1 MSRHVTIHQF
11 SAGQSRF
18 HHVTWTVE
26 NQTCLPSVSN
36 QIVSG
41 VSCLFV
47 DSLRSASK
55 LDGEMFQRQ
64 KNWISDVL
72 WKPKKAHS
80 LEQLRYL
87 HYVLTKNSTVNET
100 NRGLLVETLRS
111 IAEILIWGDQNDSRV
126 FDFFLEKSML
136 MYFLKMMSQK
146 SNQICVQLLQTL
158 SILFENIRN
167 ETSLYYLLSN
177 NSVNSIIIHKFDFSD
192 EEVLAY
198 YISFLKTLSLKLN
211 KHTVHFF
218 FNEHK
223 NDFPLYT
230 EAIKFFNHSESMV
243 RIAVRT
249 LTLNVYRVGDKNML
263 NFIRDKTADP
273 YFWNLVWFIGN
284 HAIELDN
291 CVLKESHHLKCDRL
305 KDLVA
310 EHLDHLHY
318 LHDILSLN
326 IKDVNVVLTG
336 HFINRLLIP
345 LYIYS
350 LVHKRPDMEQET
362 PRLGVM
368 VALFL
373 LSQILLIMSHPP
385 LVSSLVDVLVNGDEV
400 ASGGTPE
407 DSPLP
412 LRKACSLSGS
422 AASVR
427 TFQRPEETLEESL
440 VARGVNTEGYSF
452 LGRTSSLGPL
462 SRGRSLHVA
471 NSKFYV
477 KADLSPVQVPL
488 IQTPLGQN
496 DSESDT
502 DSSSGF
508 STPVATSGESTKEE
522 TTTEKRP
529 TNIQTT
535 VPVEKDLTEEIKS
548 VIQRPKEFHRDS
560 MFLEAIHESLDCSN
574 NDEEALFAICLL
586 CAAIRNNGVDKNLLE
601 SIGLSSAKRKVP
613 YNEKLVEN
621 LIRVLELG
629 YRNGSQV
636 RVVTLEMLIL
646 LLKELIVYTE
656 DNTRCSY
663 LDDRHL
669 ALIENVREASTL
681 QLRHYYKEDE
691 IFLDMFEDEYRQ
703 TKVKPPNLQHLM
715 MDATLLLPL
724 TGTPLTGI
732 EFYKRLPCGE
742 VEHTRRAIRVFL
754 LMRDLC
760 LALLGQTEQQ
770 LPLSKVENSVHLEDV
785 LDLNNSDLIA
795 CTVKTEDKQQRRF
808 LVIDEA
814 QFILVEPDTTK
825 LGWGVVKFVARLQD
839 VETAPDK
846 EDSRSLFITIHQPSS
861 VRSLTKVRYRPILSA
876 KFIFDD
882 YIRCMSAKQ
891 RLQRRRTM
899 LRQHKLHCIAQ
910 LLELPAMA
918 SPPSH
923 YYSITPPAYVNLGPG
938 QLESPTDSQTTE
950 PADEGFDRH
959 AQHQAH
965 AQSSSDTSQDSVQ
978 ASLATAMATPEQCL
992 SPIHAQGRRTTS
1004 QAEALASVLEQSPP
1018 ANSTTKQRTTSIEE
1032 ATEAI
1037 EMELTNS
1044 VVQSAKGNDST
1055 GESTP
1060 VERRSRSHSMENL
1073 PHSTARRNPVSL
1085 SAPATPRGDRRSCPA
1100 IKLDDVD
1107 SLVKSNTQNSMSE
1120 PAIFFSG
1127 QWDSPPAPANKPVER
1142 KPKKTGNKK
1151 GAQRG
1156 KGRQRKR

>member
-1 MSRHVTIHQF
+1 
-11 SAGQSRF
+11 
-18 HHVTWTVE
+18 
-26 NQTCLPSVSN
+26 
-36 QIVSG
+36 
-41 VSCLFV
+41 
-47 DSLRSASK
+47 
-55 LDGEMFQRQ
+55 MFQRQ

-87 HYVLTKNSTVNET
+87 HYVLIKNSTVNET

-136 MYFLKMMSQK
+136 LYFLKMMSQK

-177 NSVNSIIIHKFDFSD
+177 NNVNSIIIHKFDFSD

-211 KHTVHFF
+211 RHTVHFF

-291 CVLKESHHLKCDRL
+291 CVHKESHHLKCDRL

-318 LHDILSLN
+318 LHDILSLD
-326 IKDVNVVLTG
+326 IQDVNDVLTG
-336 HFINRLLIP
+336 HLINRLLIP

-350 LVHKRPDMEQET
+350 LVKDRPNMEQET
-362 PRLGVM
+362 PRLGAM
-368 VALFL
+368 VSLFL

-400 ASGGTPE
+400 GTPE

-412 LRKACSLSGS
+412 LRKACSVTNSM
-422 AASVR
+422 ASIR

-452 LGRTSSLGPL
+452 LGKSAALGTL
-462 SRGRSLHVA
+462 NRGRSLHVA

-477 KADLSPVQVPL
+477 KGKGATVPEKRQNTRMQASDLSPVQVPL
-488 IQTPLGQN
+488 MQTPLGQT

-502 DSSSGF
+502 DSSSSY
-508 STPVATSGESTKEE
+508 STPPATSGESTNEE
-522 TTTEKRP
+522 ATTETRTLHTQNCLAEDQNSETESIKSAIKRP
-529 TNIQTT
+529 
-535 VPVEKDLTEEIKS
+535 KDF
-548 VIQRPKEFHRDS
+548 QRDS
-560 MFLEAIHESLDCSN
+560 MFMEAIQDSLDCSIH
-574 NDEEALFAICLL
+574 DKEALFSICLL
-586 CAAIRNNGVDKNLLE
+586 YAALCNKGVDKSLLE
-601 SIGLSSAKRKVP
+601 SIGISSAQVKVP
-613 YNEKLVEN
+613 YNEKVVEN

-636 RVVTLEMLIL
+636 RVVTLEMLII
-646 LLKELIVYTE
+646 LLKEIVMHTVENKRY
-656 DNTRCSY
+656 SY
-663 LDDRHL
+663 LNDRHL
-669 ALIENVREASTL
+669 AMIENVREASTL

-703 TKVKPPNLQHLM
+703 SKVKPLNLQHFM
-715 MDATLLLPL
+715 MDAALLLPP

-760 LALLGQTEQQ
+760 LALLGQSEKS
-770 LPLSKVENSVHLEDV
+770 LPLSKIENSVNLEDV

-795 CTVKTEDKQQRRF
+795 CTVRLEEKQQRRF

-861 VRSLTKVRYRPILSA
+861 VRSLTKVRSRPILSA

-891 RLQRRRTM
+891 RLQRRRGM

-938 QLESPTDSQTTE
+938 QLDSPTDSQTSE
-950 PADEGFDRH
+950 SVEQRSGQQR
-959 AQHQAH
+959 
-965 AQSSSDTSQDSVQ
+965 QSFEHPQLPSDAPKESLSSVQ
-978 ASLATAMATPEQCL
+978 TPLASAMATPEQCL
-992 SPIHAQGRRTTS
+992 SPVHCQGRRTTS
-1004 QAEALASVLEQSPP
+1004 QAEALANVLEQSPP
-1018 ANSTTKQRTTSIEE
+1018 DNKIPTAPKPPACSLED
-1032 ATEAI
+1032 ATEAV
-1037 EMELTNS
+1037 ELEYTNEDS
-1044 VVQSAKGNDST
+1044 DTVVRT
-1055 GESTP
+1055 TP
-1060 VERRSRSHSMENL
+1060 FDINSRSRSHSMENI
-1073 PHSTARRNPVSL
+1073 PRPGFRNKPVSQ
-1085 SAPATPRGDRRSCPA
+1085 SAPATPRGDRRALS
-1100 IKLDDVD
+1100 ISFEDEETTVR
-1107 SLVKSNTQNSMSE
+1107 VNSMSE
-1120 PAIFFSG
+1120 PAIFLSS
-1127 QWDSPPAPANKPVER
+1127 QWDSPSAHAQHPE
-1142 KPKKTGNKK
+1142 KKTKK
-1151 GAQRG
+1151 TRG
-1156 KGRQRKR
+1156 KKAKGKTRQRKK

>member
-1 MSRHVTIHQF
+1 
-11 SAGQSRF
+11 
-18 HHVTWTVE
+18 
-26 NQTCLPSVSN
+26 
-36 QIVSG
+36 
-41 VSCLFV
+41 
-47 DSLRSASK
+47 
-55 LDGEMFQRQ
+55 MFQRQ

-87 HYVLTKNSTVNET
+87 HYVLIKNSTVNET

-136 MYFLKMMSQK
+136 LYFLKMMSQK

-177 NSVNSIIIHKFDFSD
+177 NNVNSIIIHKFDFSD

-211 KHTVHFF
+211 RHTVHFF

-291 CVLKESHHLKCDRL
+291 CVHKESHHLKCDRL

-318 LHDILSLN
+318 LHDILSLD
-326 IKDVNVVLTG
+326 IQDVNDVLTG
-336 HFINRLLIP
+336 HLINRLLIP

-350 LVHKRPDMEQET
+350 LVKDRPNMEQET
-362 PRLGVM
+362 PRLGAM
-368 VALFL
+368 VSLFL

-400 ASGGTPE
+400 GTPE

-412 LRKACSLSGS
+412 LRKACSVTNSM
-422 AASVR
+422 ASIR

-452 LGRTSSLGPL
+452 LGKSAALGTL
-462 SRGRSLHVA
+462 NRGRSLHVA

-477 KADLSPVQVPL
+477 KGKGATIPEKRQNTRMQASDLSPVQVPL
-488 IQTPLGQN
+488 MQTPLGQT

-502 DSSSGF
+502 DSSSSY
-508 STPVATSGESTKEE
+508 STPPATSGESTNEE
-522 TTTEKRP
+522 ATTETRILHTQNCLAEDENSETESIKSAIKRP
-529 TNIQTT
+529 
-535 VPVEKDLTEEIKS
+535 KDF
-548 VIQRPKEFHRDS
+548 QRDS
-560 MFLEAIHESLDCSN
+560 MFMEAIQDSLDCSIH
-574 NDEEALFAICLL
+574 DKEALFSICLL
-586 CAAIRNNGVDKNLLE
+586 YAALCNKGVDKSLLE
-601 SIGLSSAKRKVP
+601 SIGISSAQVKVP
-613 YNEKLVEN
+613 YNEKVVEN

-636 RVVTLEMLIL
+636 RVVTLEMLII
-646 LLKELIVYTE
+646 LLKEIVMHTVENKRY
-656 DNTRCSY
+656 SY
-663 LDDRHL
+663 LNDRHL
-669 ALIENVREASTL
+669 AMIENVREASTL

-703 TKVKPPNLQHLM
+703 SKVKPLNLQHFM
-715 MDATLLLPL
+715 MDAALLLPP

-760 LALLGQTEQQ
+760 LALLGQSEKS
-770 LPLSKVENSVHLEDV
+770 LPLSKIENSVNLEDV

-795 CTVKTEDKQQRRF
+795 CTVRLEEKQQRRF

-861 VRSLTKVRYRPILSA
+861 VRSLTKVRSRPILSA

-891 RLQRRRTM
+891 RLQRRRGM

-938 QLESPTDSQTTE
+938 QLDSPTDSQTSE
-950 PADEGFDRH
+950 SVEERSG
-959 AQHQAH
+959 QQG
-965 AQSSSDTSQDSVQ
+965 QSFEHPQLPSDAPKESLSSVQ
-978 ASLATAMATPEQCL
+978 TPLASAMATPEQCL
-992 SPIHAQGRRTTS
+992 SPVHCQGRRTTS
-1004 QAEALASVLEQSPP
+1004 QAEALANVLEQSPP
-1018 ANSTTKQRTTSIEE
+1018 DNKIPTAPKPPACSLEDVTEAVELEYTNEDSDTVVRTTPFDI
-1032 ATEAI
+1032 
-1037 EMELTNS
+1037 NS
-1044 VVQSAKGNDST
+1044 
-1055 GESTP
+1055 
-1060 VERRSRSHSMENL
+1060 RSRSHSMENI
-1073 PHSTARRNPVSL
+1073 PRPGFRNKPVSQ
-1085 SAPATPRGDRRSCPA
+1085 SAPATPRGDRRALS
-1100 IKLDDVD
+1100 ISFEDEETTVR
-1107 SLVKSNTQNSMSE
+1107 VNSMSE
-1120 PAIFFSG
+1120 PAIFLSS
-1127 QWDSPPAPANKPVER
+1127 QWDSPSAHAQHPE
-1142 KPKKTGNKK
+1142 KKTKK
-1151 GAQRG
+1151 TRG
-1156 KGRQRKR
+1156 KKAKGKTRQRKK

>member
-1 MSRHVTIHQF
+1 
-11 SAGQSRF
+11 
-18 HHVTWTVE
+18 
-26 NQTCLPSVSN
+26 
-36 QIVSG
+36 
-41 VSCLFV
+41 
-47 DSLRSASK
+47 
-55 LDGEMFQRQ
+55 MFQRQ

-136 MYFLKMMSQK
+136 LYFLKMMSQK

-177 NSVNSIIIHKFDFSD
+177 NHVNSIIIHKFDFSD

-211 KHTVHFF
+211 RHTVHFF

-263 NFIRDKTADP
+263 GFIRDKTADP

-291 CVLKESHHLKCDRL
+291 CVRKESHHLKCDRL

-326 IKDVNVVLTG
+326 IQDVNIVLTG

-350 LVHKRPDMEQET
+350 LVRKRPDLEQDT

-368 VALFL
+368 VAFFL

-400 ASGGTPE
+400 ASGCTPE

-412 LRKACSLSGS
+412 LKKACSLSNS

-440 VARGVNTEGYSF
+440 VALGVNTEGYSF
-452 LGRTSSLGPL
+452 LGKTSSLGPL
-462 SRGRSLHVA
+462 SRGKSLHVA

-477 KADLSPVQVPL
+477 KDNNRKQGDEIALISSRERINAEKINASRKDADLSPVQVPL
-488 IQTPLGQN
+488 LQTPLGQGT

-508 STPVATSGESTKEE
+508 STPLATSGESTKEE

-529 TNIQTT
+529 EHVLNT
-535 VPVEKDLTEEIKS
+535 VAATDHSHGVQS
-548 VIQRPKEFHRDS
+548 VIQRPKEFQPDR
-560 MFLEAIHESLDCSN
+560 MFLEAIEESLDCSD

-586 CAAIRNNGVDKNLLE
+586 YAAIGNKGVDNNLLE
-601 SIGLSSAKRKVP
+601 SAGLSTAESKVP
-613 YNEKLVEN
+613 YNEQLVES
-621 LIRVLELG
+621 LIRMLELG

-636 RVVTLEMLIL
+636 RVVTLEIAII
-646 LLKELIVYTE
+646 LLKELIMYTVDE
-656 DNTRCSY
+656 SKWSY
-663 LDDRHL
+663 LSDRHL

-703 TKVKPPNLQHLM
+703 TKVKPPNVQHLM
-715 MDATLLLPL
+715 MDATLLLPI

-760 LALLGQTEQQ
+760 LALLGKKEEQ

-795 CTVKTEDKQQRRF
+795 CTVKTEDKQQQRRF

-861 VRSLTKVRYRPILSA
+861 ARSLTKVRSRPILSA

-938 QLESPTDSQTTE
+938 QLESPTDSQTNE
-950 PADEGFDRH
+950 SANEGVDGPE
-959 AQHQAH
+959 QPQTH
-965 AQSSSDTSQDSVQ
+965 AQSIGDMSQDGAH
-978 ASLATAMATPEQCL
+978 ASFPAAMPTPEQCL
-992 SPIHAQGRRTTS
+992 SPVHGTGRRTTS

-1018 ANSTTKQRTTSIEE
+1018 PNKTTVARTISVEE
-1032 ATEAI
+1032 AAEAI

-1044 VVQSAKGNDST
+1044 VLQSVQENCSTGNSSPVGNLSRSQSA
-1055 GESTP
+1055 
-1060 VERRSRSHSMENL
+1060 ENL
-1073 PHSTARRNPVSL
+1073 RLLTAWRNPVSL
-1085 SAPATPRGDRRSCPA
+1085 SAPATPRGDRRSQPITLEEEDTLA
-1100 IKLDDVD
+1100 KV
-1107 SLVKSNTQNSMSE
+1107 NTQNSMSE
-1120 PAIFFSG
+1120 PAIFLSG
-1127 QWDSPPAPANKPVER
+1127 QYDSPAATVHKPVER
-1142 KPKKTGNKK
+1142 KLKRTGNRRS
-1151 GAQRG
+1151 AQKG

>member
-1 MSRHVTIHQF
+1 
-11 SAGQSRF
+11 
-18 HHVTWTVE
+18 
-26 NQTCLPSVSN
+26 
-36 QIVSG
+36 
-41 VSCLFV
+41 
-47 DSLRSASK
+47 
-55 LDGEMFQRQ
+55 MFQRQ

-87 HYVLTKNSTVNET
+87 HYVLIKNSTVNET

-136 MYFLKMMSQK
+136 LYFLKMMSQK

-177 NSVNSIIIHKFDFSD
+177 NNVNSIIIHKFDFSD

-211 KHTVHFF
+211 RHTVHFF

-291 CVLKESHHLKCDRL
+291 CVHKESHHLKCDRL

-318 LHDILSLN
+318 LHDILSLD
-326 IKDVNVVLTG
+326 IQDVNDVLTG
-336 HFINRLLIP
+336 HLINRLLIP

-350 LVHKRPDMEQET
+350 LVKDRPNMEQET
-362 PRLGVM
+362 PRLGAM
-368 VALFL
+368 VSLFL

-400 ASGGTPE
+400 GTPE

-412 LRKACSLSGS
+412 LRKACSVTNSM
-422 AASVR
+422 ASIR

-452 LGRTSSLGPL
+452 LGKSAALGTL
-462 SRGRSLHVA
+462 NRGRSLHVA

-477 KADLSPVQVPL
+477 KGKGATVPEKRQNTRMQASDLSPVQVPL
-488 IQTPLGQN
+488 MQTPLGQT

-502 DSSSGF
+502 DSSSSY
-508 STPVATSGESTKEE
+508 STPPATSGESTNEE
-522 TTTEKRP
+522 ATTETRTLHTQNCLAEDQNSETESIKSAIKRP
-529 TNIQTT
+529 
-535 VPVEKDLTEEIKS
+535 KDF
-548 VIQRPKEFHRDS
+548 QRDS
-560 MFLEAIHESLDCSN
+560 MFMEAIQDSLDCSTH
-574 NDEEALFAICLL
+574 DKEALFSICLL
-586 CAAIRNNGVDKNLLE
+586 YAALCNKGVDKSLLE
-601 SIGLSSAKRKVP
+601 SIGISSAQVKVP
-613 YNEKLVEN
+613 YNEKIVEN

-636 RVVTLEMLIL
+636 RVVTLEMLII
-646 LLKELIVYTE
+646 LLKEIVMHTVENKRY
-656 DNTRCSY
+656 SY
-663 LDDRHL
+663 LNDRHL
-669 ALIENVREASTL
+669 AMIENVREASTL

-703 TKVKPPNLQHLM
+703 SKVKPLNLQHFM
-715 MDATLLLPL
+715 MDAALLLPP

-760 LALLGQTEQQ
+760 LALLGQSEKS
-770 LPLSKVENSVHLEDV
+770 LPLSKIENSVNLEDV

-795 CTVKTEDKQQRRF
+795 CTVRLEEKQQRRF

-861 VRSLTKVRYRPILSA
+861 VRSLTKVRSRPILSA

-891 RLQRRRTM
+891 RLQRRRGM

-938 QLESPTDSQTTE
+938 QLDSPTDSQTSE
-950 PADEGFDRH
+950 SVEERSGQQR
-959 AQHQAH
+959 
-965 AQSSSDTSQDSVQ
+965 QSFEHPQLPSDAPKESLSSVQ
-978 ASLATAMATPEQCL
+978 TPLASAMATPEQCL
-992 SPIHAQGRRTTS
+992 SPVHCQGRRTTS
-1004 QAEALASVLEQSPP
+1004 QAEALANVLEQSPP
-1018 ANSTTKQRTTSIEE
+1018 DNKIPTAPKPPACSLED
-1032 ATEAI
+1032 ATEAV
-1037 EMELTNS
+1037 ELEYTNEDS
-1044 VVQSAKGNDST
+1044 DTVVRT
-1055 GESTP
+1055 TP
-1060 VERRSRSHSMENL
+1060 FDINSRSRSHSMENI
-1073 PHSTARRNPVSL
+1073 PRPGFRNKPVSQ
-1085 SAPATPRGDRRSCPA
+1085 SAPATPRGDRRALS
-1100 IKLDDVD
+1100 ISFEDEETTVR
-1107 SLVKSNTQNSMSE
+1107 VNSMSE
-1120 PAIFFSG
+1120 PAIFLSS
-1127 QWDSPPAPANKPVER
+1127 QWDSPSAHAQHPE
-1142 KPKKTGNKK
+1142 KKTKK
-1151 GAQRG
+1151 TRG
-1156 KGRQRKR
+1156 KKAKGKTRQRNK

>member
-1 MSRHVTIHQF
+1 M
-11 SAGQSRF
+11 
-18 HHVTWTVE
+18 
-26 NQTCLPSVSN
+26 
-36 QIVSG
+36 
-41 VSCLFV
+41 
-47 DSLRSASK
+47 
-55 LDGEMFQRQ
+55 
-64 KNWISDVL
+64 
-72 WKPKKAHS
+72 
-80 LEQLRYL
+80 
-87 HYVLTKNSTVNET
+87 
-100 NRGLLVETLRS
+100 LL
-111 IAEILIWGDQNDSRV
+111 
-126 FDFFLEKSML
+126 
-136 MYFLKMMSQK
+136 YFLKMMSQK

-177 NSVNSIIIHKFDFSD
+177 NNVNSIIIHKFDFSD

-211 KHTVHFF
+211 RHTVHFF

-263 NFIRDKTADP
+263 GFIRDKTADP

-326 IKDVNVVLTG
+326 IQDVNIVLTG

-350 LVHKRPDMEQET
+350 LVRKRPDLEQDT
-362 PRLGVM
+362 PRLGLM

-400 ASGGTPE
+400 ASGSTPE

-412 LRKACSLSGS
+412 LRKACSLSNS

-440 VARGVNTEGYSF
+440 VALGVNTEGYSF
-452 LGRTSSLGPL
+452 LGKTSSLGPL

-477 KADLSPVQVPL
+477 KDNDRKQGDEIAPISSRERLNSGKINASRKDADLNPVQVPL
-488 IQTPLGQN
+488 LQTPLGQGT

-522 TTTEKRP
+522 PTTEKRP
-529 TNIQTT
+529 EHVQQTVAPT
-535 VPVEKDLTEEIKS
+535 DHSYGVQS
-548 VIQRPKEFHRDS
+548 VIQRPKEFQPDR
-560 MFLEAIHESLDCSN
+560 MFLEAIQESLDCSD

-586 CAAIRNNGVDKNLLE
+586 YAAIGNKGVDTNLLE
-601 SIGLSSAKRKVP
+601 SAGLSTAENKVP
-613 YNEKLVEN
+613 YNEQLVES
-621 LIRVLELG
+621 LIRMLELG

-636 RVVTLEMLIL
+636 RVVTLEIAMI
-646 LLKELIVYTE
+646 LLKELIMYTVDE
-656 DNTRCSY
+656 SKYSY
-663 LDDRHL
+663 LNDRHL

-703 TKVKPPNLQHLM
+703 TKVKPLNVQHLM
-715 MDATLLLPL
+715 MDATLLLPV

-760 LALLGQTEQQ
+760 LALLGKKEQQ
-770 LPLSKVENSVHLEDV
+770 LPLSKVENSVRLEDV

-861 VRSLTKVRYRPILSA
+861 ARSLTKVRSRPILFA

-938 QLESPTDSQTTE
+938 QLESSTDSQTNASVNEDVDGPEQPQT
-950 PADEGFDRH
+950 
-959 AQHQAH
+959 H
-965 AQSSSDTSQDSVQ
+965 AQSTSDTLHDGAQ
-978 ASLATAMATPEQCL
+978 ASFPSAMLTPEQCL
-992 SPIHAQGRRTTS
+992 SPVHGDGRRTTS

-1018 ANSTTKQRTTSIEE
+1018 PNKTTVARTMSVEE
-1032 ATEAI
+1032 AAEAI
-1037 EMELTNS
+1037 EMEATNS
-1044 VVQSAKGNDST
+1044 VLQSVKENRSFGESSTEEHMSRSQSA
-1055 GESTP
+1055 
-1060 VERRSRSHSMENL
+1060 ENL
-1073 PHSTARRNPVSL
+1073 RLLTTRRNPVSL
-1085 SAPATPRGDRRSCPA
+1085 SAPATPRGDRRSQPITLEEEEA
-1100 IKLDDVD
+1100 LAKLY
-1107 SLVKSNTQNSMSE
+1107 TQNSMSE

-1127 QWDSPPAPANKPVER
+1127 QYDPPAAPVNKPVER
-1142 KPKKTGNKK
+1142 KPKRTGNRRSTQK
-1151 GAQRG
+1151 GR
-1156 KGRQRKR
+1156 GRQRKR

>member
-1 MSRHVTIHQF
+1 
-11 SAGQSRF
+11 
-18 HHVTWTVE
+18 
-26 NQTCLPSVSN
+26 
-36 QIVSG
+36 
-41 VSCLFV
+41 
-47 DSLRSASK
+47 
-55 LDGEMFQRQ
+55 MFQRQ

-87 HYVLTKNSTVNET
+87 HYVLIKNSTVNET

-136 MYFLKMMSQK
+136 LYFLKMMSQK

-177 NSVNSIIIHKFDFSD
+177 NNVNSIIIHKFDFSD

-211 KHTVHFF
+211 RHTVHFF

-291 CVLKESHHLKCDRL
+291 CVHKESHHLKCDRL

-318 LHDILSLN
+318 LHDILSLD
-326 IKDVNVVLTG
+326 IQDVNDVLTG
-336 HFINRLLIP
+336 HLINRLLIP

-350 LVHKRPDMEQET
+350 LVKDRPNMEQET
-362 PRLGVM
+362 PRLGAM
-368 VALFL
+368 VSLFL

-400 ASGGTPE
+400 GTPE

-412 LRKACSLSGS
+412 LRKACSATNSM
-422 AASVR
+422 ASIR

-452 LGRTSSLGPL
+452 LGKSAALGTL
-462 SRGRSLHVA
+462 NRGRSLHVA

-477 KADLSPVQVPL
+477 KGKGATIPEKRQNTRMQASDLSPVQVPL
-488 IQTPLGQN
+488 MQTPLGQT

-502 DSSSGF
+502 DSSSSY
-508 STPVATSGESTKEE
+508 STPPATSGESTNEE
-522 TTTEKRP
+522 ATTETRILHTQNCLAEDENSETESIKSAIKRP
-529 TNIQTT
+529 
-535 VPVEKDLTEEIKS
+535 KDF
-548 VIQRPKEFHRDS
+548 QRDS
-560 MFLEAIHESLDCSN
+560 MFMEAIQDSLDCSIH
-574 NDEEALFAICLL
+574 DKEALFSICLL
-586 CAAIRNNGVDKNLLE
+586 YAALCNKGVDKSLLE
-601 SIGLSSAKRKVP
+601 SIGISSAQVKVP
-613 YNEKLVEN
+613 YNEKIVEN

-636 RVVTLEMLIL
+636 RVVTLEMLII
-646 LLKELIVYTE
+646 LLKEIVMHTVENKRY
-656 DNTRCSY
+656 SY
-663 LDDRHL
+663 LNDRHL
-669 ALIENVREASTL
+669 AMIENVREASTL

-703 TKVKPPNLQHLM
+703 SKVKPLNLQHFM
-715 MDATLLLPL
+715 MDAALLLPP

-760 LALLGQTEQQ
+760 LALLGQSEKS
-770 LPLSKVENSVHLEDV
+770 LPLSKIENSVNLEDV

-795 CTVKTEDKQQRRF
+795 CTVRLEEKQQRRF

-861 VRSLTKVRYRPILSA
+861 VRSLTKVRSRPILSA

-891 RLQRRRTM
+891 RLQRRRGM

-938 QLESPTDSQTTE
+938 QLDSPTDSQTSE
-950 PADEGFDRH
+950 SVEERSG
-959 AQHQAH
+959 QQG
-965 AQSSSDTSQDSVQ
+965 QSFEHPQLPSDAPKESLSSVQ
-978 ASLATAMATPEQCL
+978 TPLASAMATPEQCL
-992 SPIHAQGRRTTS
+992 SPVHCQGRRTTS
-1004 QAEALASVLEQSPP
+1004 QAEALANVLEQSPP
-1018 ANSTTKQRTTSIEE
+1018 DNKIPTAPKPPACSLEDAIEAVELEYTNEDSDTVVRTTPFDI
-1032 ATEAI
+1032 
-1037 EMELTNS
+1037 NS
-1044 VVQSAKGNDST
+1044 
-1055 GESTP
+1055 
-1060 VERRSRSHSMENL
+1060 RSRSHSMENI
-1073 PHSTARRNPVSL
+1073 PRPGFRNKPVSQ
-1085 SAPATPRGDRRSCPA
+1085 SAPATPRGDRRALS
-1100 IKLDDVD
+1100 ISFEDEETTVR
-1107 SLVKSNTQNSMSE
+1107 VNSMSE
-1120 PAIFFSG
+1120 PAIFLSS
-1127 QWDSPPAPANKPVER
+1127 QWDSPSAHAQHPE
-1142 KPKKTGNKK
+1142 KKTKK
-1151 GAQRG
+1151 TRG
-1156 KGRQRKR
+1156 KKAKGKTRQRNK

>member
-1 MSRHVTIHQF
+1 
-11 SAGQSRF
+11 
-18 HHVTWTVE
+18 
-26 NQTCLPSVSN
+26 
-36 QIVSG
+36 
-41 VSCLFV
+41 
-47 DSLRSASK
+47 
-55 LDGEMFQRQ
+55 MFQRQ

-87 HYVLTKNSTVNET
+87 HYVLIKNSTVNET

-136 MYFLKMMSQK
+136 LYFLKMMSQK

-177 NSVNSIIIHKFDFSD
+177 NNVNSIIIHKFDFSD

-211 KHTVHFF
+211 RHTVHFF

-291 CVLKESHHLKCDRL
+291 CVHKESHHLKCDRL

-318 LHDILSLN
+318 LHDILSLD
-326 IKDVNVVLTG
+326 IQDVNDVLTG
-336 HFINRLLIP
+336 HLINRLLIP

-350 LVHKRPDMEQET
+350 LVKDRPNMEQET
-362 PRLGVM
+362 PRLGAM
-368 VALFL
+368 VSLFL

-400 ASGGTPE
+400 GTPE

-412 LRKACSLSGS
+412 LRKACSVTNSM
-422 AASVR
+422 ASIR

-452 LGRTSSLGPL
+452 LGKSAALGTL
-462 SRGRSLHVA
+462 NRGRSLHVA

-477 KADLSPVQVPL
+477 KGKGATIPEKRQNTRMQASDLSPVQVPL
-488 IQTPLGQN
+488 MQTPLGQT

-502 DSSSGF
+502 DSSSSY
-508 STPVATSGESTKEE
+508 STPPATSAQNCLAEDENSETESIKSAI
-522 TTTEKRP
+522 KRP
-529 TNIQTT
+529 
-535 VPVEKDLTEEIKS
+535 KDF
-548 VIQRPKEFHRDS
+548 QRDS
-560 MFLEAIHESLDCSN
+560 MFMEAIQDSLDCSTH
-574 NDEEALFAICLL
+574 DKEALFSICLL
-586 CAAIRNNGVDKNLLE
+586 YAALCNKGVDKSLLE
-601 SIGLSSAKRKVP
+601 SIGISSAQVKVP
-613 YNEKLVEN
+613 YNEKVVEN

-636 RVVTLEMLIL
+636 RVVTLEMLII
-646 LLKELIVYTE
+646 LLKEIVMHTVENKRY
-656 DNTRCSY
+656 SY
-663 LDDRHL
+663 LNDRHL
-669 ALIENVREASTL
+669 AMIENVREASTL

-703 TKVKPPNLQHLM
+703 SKVKPLNLQHFM
-715 MDATLLLPL
+715 MDAALLLPP

-760 LALLGQTEQQ
+760 LALLGQSEKS
-770 LPLSKVENSVHLEDV
+770 LPLSKIENSVNLEDV

-795 CTVKTEDKQQRRF
+795 CTVRLEEKQQRRF

-861 VRSLTKVRYRPILSA
+861 VRSLTKVRSRPILSA

-891 RLQRRRTM
+891 RLQRRRGM

-938 QLESPTDSQTTE
+938 QLDSPTDSQTSE
-950 PADEGFDRH
+950 SVEERSGQQR
-959 AQHQAH
+959 
-965 AQSSSDTSQDSVQ
+965 QSFEHPQLPSDAPKESLSSVQ
-978 ASLATAMATPEQCL
+978 TALASAMATPEQCL
-992 SPIHAQGRRTTS
+992 SPVHCQGRRTTS
-1004 QAEALASVLEQSPP
+1004 QAEALANVLEQSPP
-1018 ANSTTKQRTTSIEE
+1018 DNKVPTAPKPPACLLED

-1037 EMELTNS
+1037 ELEHTNE
-1044 VVQSAKGNDST
+1044 DSDT
-1055 GESTP
+1055 IVRTTP
-1060 VERRSRSHSMENL
+1060 FDINSRSRSHSMENI
-1073 PHSTARRNPVSL
+1073 PRPGFRNKPLSQ
-1085 SAPATPRGDRRSCPA
+1085 SAPATPRGDRRALS
-1100 IKLDDVD
+1100 ISFEDEETTVR
-1107 SLVKSNTQNSMSE
+1107 VNSMSE
-1120 PAIFFSG
+1120 PAIFLSS
-1127 QWDSPPAPANKPVER
+1127 QWDSPSAHAQHPE
-1142 KPKKTGNKK
+1142 KKTKK
-1151 GAQRG
+1151 TRG
-1156 KGRQRKR
+1156 KKAKGKTRQRKK

>member
-1 MSRHVTIHQF
+1 
-11 SAGQSRF
+11 
-18 HHVTWTVE
+18 
-26 NQTCLPSVSN
+26 
-36 QIVSG
+36 
-41 VSCLFV
+41 
-47 DSLRSASK
+47 
-55 LDGEMFQRQ
+55 MFQRQ

-87 HYVLTKNSTVNET
+87 HYVLIKNSTVNET

-136 MYFLKMMSQK
+136 LYFLKMMSQK

-177 NSVNSIIIHKFDFSD
+177 NNVNSIIIHKFDFSD

-211 KHTVHFF
+211 RHTVHFF

-291 CVLKESHHLKCDRL
+291 CVHKESHHLKCDRL

-318 LHDILSLN
+318 LHDILSLD
-326 IKDVNVVLTG
+326 IQDVNDVLTG
-336 HFINRLLIP
+336 HLINRLLIP

-350 LVHKRPDMEQET
+350 LVKDRPNMEQET
-362 PRLGVM
+362 PRLGAM
-368 VALFL
+368 VSLFL

-400 ASGGTPE
+400 GTPE

-412 LRKACSLSGS
+412 LRKACSVTNSM
-422 AASVR
+422 ASIR

-452 LGRTSSLGPL
+452 LGKSAALGTL
-462 SRGRSLHVA
+462 NRGRSLHVA

-477 KADLSPVQVPL
+477 KGKGATIPEKRQNTRMQASDLSPVQVPL
-488 IQTPLGQN
+488 MQTPLGQT

-502 DSSSGF
+502 DSSSSY
-508 STPVATSGESTKEE
+508 STPPATSGESTNEE
-522 TTTEKRP
+522 ATTETRTLHTQNCLAEDENSETESIKSAIKRP
-529 TNIQTT
+529 
-535 VPVEKDLTEEIKS
+535 KDF
-548 VIQRPKEFHRDS
+548 QRDS
-560 MFLEAIHESLDCSN
+560 MFMEAIQDSLDCSTH
-574 NDEEALFAICLL
+574 DKEALFSICLL
-586 CAAIRNNGVDKNLLE
+586 YAALCNKGVDKSLLE
-601 SIGLSSAKRKVP
+601 SIGISSAQVKVP
-613 YNEKLVEN
+613 YNEKIVEN

-636 RVVTLEMLIL
+636 RVVTLEMLII
-646 LLKELIVYTE
+646 LLKEIVMHTVENKRY
-656 DNTRCSY
+656 SY
-663 LDDRHL
+663 LNDRHL
-669 ALIENVREASTL
+669 AMIENVREASTL

-703 TKVKPPNLQHLM
+703 SKVKPLNLQHFM
-715 MDATLLLPL
+715 MDAALLLPP

-760 LALLGQTEQQ
+760 LALLGQSEKS
-770 LPLSKVENSVHLEDV
+770 LPLSKIENSVNLEDV

-795 CTVKTEDKQQRRF
+795 CTVRLEEKQQRRF

-861 VRSLTKVRYRPILSA
+861 VRSLTKVRSRPILSA

-891 RLQRRRTM
+891 RLQRRRGM

-938 QLESPTDSQTTE
+938 QLDSPTDSQTSE
-950 PADEGFDRH
+950 SVEERSGQQR
-959 AQHQAH
+959 
-965 AQSSSDTSQDSVQ
+965 QSFEHPQLPSDAPKESLSSVQ
-978 ASLATAMATPEQCL
+978 TPLASAMATPEQCL
-992 SPIHAQGRRTTS
+992 SPVHCQGRRTTS
-1004 QAEALASVLEQSPP
+1004 QAEALANVLEQSPP
-1018 ANSTTKQRTTSIEE
+1018 DNKIPTAPKPPACSLED
-1032 ATEAI
+1032 ATEAV
-1037 EMELTNS
+1037 ELEYTNEDS
-1044 VVQSAKGNDST
+1044 DTVVRT
-1055 GESTP
+1055 TP
-1060 VERRSRSHSMENL
+1060 FDINSRSRSHSMENI
-1073 PHSTARRNPVSL
+1073 PRPGFRNKPVSQ
-1085 SAPATPRGDRRSCPA
+1085 SAPATPRGDRRALS
-1100 IKLDDVD
+1100 ISFEDEETTVR
-1107 SLVKSNTQNSMSE
+1107 VNSMSE
-1120 PAIFFSG
+1120 PAIFLSS
-1127 QWDSPPAPANKPVER
+1127 QWDSPSAHAQHPE
-1142 KPKKTGNKK
+1142 KKTKK
-1151 GAQRG
+1151 TRG
-1156 KGRQRKR
+1156 KKAKGKTRQRNK

>member
-1 MSRHVTIHQF
+1 
-11 SAGQSRF
+11 
-18 HHVTWTVE
+18 
-26 NQTCLPSVSN
+26 
-36 QIVSG
+36 
-41 VSCLFV
+41 
-47 DSLRSASK
+47 
-55 LDGEMFQRQ
+55 MFQRQ

-87 HYVLTKNSTVNET
+87 HYVLIKNSTVNET

-136 MYFLKMMSQK
+136 LYFLKMMSQK

-177 NSVNSIIIHKFDFSD
+177 NNVNSIIIHKFDFSD

-211 KHTVHFF
+211 RHTVHFF

-291 CVLKESHHLKCDRL
+291 CVHKESHHLKCDRL

-318 LHDILSLN
+318 LHDILSLD
-326 IKDVNVVLTG
+326 IQDVNDVLTG
-336 HFINRLLIP
+336 HLINRLLIP

-350 LVHKRPDMEQET
+350 LVKDRPNMEQET
-362 PRLGVM
+362 PRLGAM
-368 VALFL
+368 VSLFL

-400 ASGGTPE
+400 GTPE

-412 LRKACSLSGS
+412 LRKACSVTNSM
-422 AASVR
+422 ASIR

-452 LGRTSSLGPL
+452 LGKSAALGTL
-462 SRGRSLHVA
+462 NRGRSLHVA

-477 KADLSPVQVPL
+477 KGKGATVPEKRQNTRMQASDLSPVQVPL
-488 IQTPLGQN
+488 MQTPLGQT

-502 DSSSGF
+502 DSSSSY
-508 STPVATSGESTKEE
+508 STPPATSGESTNEE
-522 TTTEKRP
+522 ATTETRTLHTQNCLAEDENSETESIKSAIKRP
-529 TNIQTT
+529 
-535 VPVEKDLTEEIKS
+535 KDF
-548 VIQRPKEFHRDS
+548 QRDS
-560 MFLEAIHESLDCSN
+560 MFMEAIQDSLDCSTH
-574 NDEEALFAICLL
+574 DKEALFSICLL
-586 CAAIRNNGVDKNLLE
+586 YAALCNKGVDKSLLE
-601 SIGLSSAKRKVP
+601 SIGISSAQVKVP
-613 YNEKLVEN
+613 YNEKIVEN

-636 RVVTLEMLIL
+636 RVVTLEMLII
-646 LLKELIVYTE
+646 LLKEIVMHTVENKRY
-656 DNTRCSY
+656 SY
-663 LDDRHL
+663 LNDRHL
-669 ALIENVREASTL
+669 AMIENVREASTL

-703 TKVKPPNLQHLM
+703 SKVKPLNLQHFM
-715 MDATLLLPL
+715 MDAALLLPP

-760 LALLGQTEQQ
+760 LALLGQSEKS
-770 LPLSKVENSVHLEDV
+770 LPLSKIENSVNLEDV

-795 CTVKTEDKQQRRF
+795 CTVRLEEKQQRRF

-861 VRSLTKVRYRPILSA
+861 VRSLTKVRSRPILSA

-891 RLQRRRTM
+891 RLQRRRGM

-938 QLESPTDSQTTE
+938 QLDSPTDSQTSE
-950 PADEGFDRH
+950 SVEERSGQQR
-959 AQHQAH
+959 
-965 AQSSSDTSQDSVQ
+965 QSFEHPQLPSDAPKESLSSVQ
-978 ASLATAMATPEQCL
+978 TPLASVMATPEQCL
-992 SPIHAQGRRTTS
+992 SPVHCQGRRTTS
-1004 QAEALASVLEQSPP
+1004 QAEALANVLEQSPP
-1018 ANSTTKQRTTSIEE
+1018 DNKIPTAPKPPACSLED
-1032 ATEAI
+1032 ATEAV
-1037 EMELTNS
+1037 ELEYTNEDS
-1044 VVQSAKGNDST
+1044 DTVVRT
-1055 GESTP
+1055 TP
-1060 VERRSRSHSMENL
+1060 FDINSRSRSHSMENI
-1073 PHSTARRNPVSL
+1073 PRPGFRNKPVSQ
-1085 SAPATPRGDRRSCPA
+1085 SAPATPRGDRRALS
-1100 IKLDDVD
+1100 ISFEDEETTVR
-1107 SLVKSNTQNSMSE
+1107 VNSMSE
-1120 PAIFFSG
+1120 PAIFLSS
-1127 QWDSPPAPANKPVER
+1127 QWDSPSAHAQHPE
-1142 KPKKTGNKK
+1142 KKTKK
-1151 GAQRG
+1151 TRG
-1156 KGRQRKR
+1156 KKAKGKTRQRKK

>member
-1 MSRHVTIHQF
+1 
-11 SAGQSRF
+11 
-18 HHVTWTVE
+18 
-26 NQTCLPSVSN
+26 
-36 QIVSG
+36 
-41 VSCLFV
+41 
-47 DSLRSASK
+47 
-55 LDGEMFQRQ
+55 MFQRQ

-211 KHTVHFF
+211 RHTVHFF

-263 NFIRDKTADP
+263 SFIRDKTADP

-326 IKDVNVVLTG
+326 IQDVNDVLTG

-350 LVHKRPDMEQET
+350 LVRKRPDMEQET

-400 ASGGTPE
+400 ASEGTPE

-412 LRKACSLSGS
+412 LRKACSVSSS

-477 KADLSPVQVPL
+477 KGM
-488 IQTPLGQN
+488 I
-496 DSESDT
+496 
-502 DSSSGF
+502 SSSNHTAIIQLAQVVQFRGWIYV
-508 STPVATSGESTKEE
+508 SMSSGESTVCFVS
-522 TTTEKRP
+522 TY
-529 TNIQTT
+529 
-535 VPVEKDLTEEIKS
+535 S
-548 VIQRPKEFHRDS
+548 MDS
-560 MFLEAIHESLDCSN
+560 
-574 NDEEALFAICLL
+574 
-586 CAAIRNNGVDKNLLE
+586 VDKNLLE
-601 SIGLSSAKRKVP
+601 SIGISSAKTKVP
-613 YNEKLVEN
+613 YNENLVEN

-636 RVVTLEMLIL
+636 RVVTLEMLII
-646 LLKELIVYTE
+646 LLKELIMYTE
-656 DNTRCSY
+656 DNTRHSY
-663 LDDRHL
+663 LNDRHL

-715 MDATLLLPL
+715 MDAALLLPL

-861 VRSLTKVRYRPILSA
+861 ARSLTKVRSRPILSA

-938 QLESPTDSQTTE
+938 QLESPTDSLTE
-950 PADEGFDRH
+950 PTDEEFDRH
-959 AQHQAH
+959 ASLQAH
-965 AQSSSDTSQDSVQ
+965 AQSSHDTSQDSVQ
-978 ASLATAMATPEQCL
+978 ASLAGAMATPEQCL
-992 SPIHAQGRRTTS
+992 SPMHGQGRRTTS

-1018 ANSTTKQRTTSIEE
+1018 AVKTTNRSTSVEE

-1037 EMELTNS
+1037 EMELTNA
-1044 VVQSAKGNDST
+1044 VAQAVQENDST
-1055 GESTP
+1055 GDSTP
-1060 VERRSRSHSMENL
+1060 VERLSRPHSMENL
-1073 PHSTARRNPVSL
+1073 PHITARRNPVSL
-1085 SAPATPRGDRRSCPA
+1085 SAPSTPRGERRSCPP
-1100 IKLDDVD
+1100 IKLDEVD
-1107 SLVKSNTQNSMSE
+1107 SLVRLNTQNSMSE
-1120 PAIFFSG
+1120 PAIFLSG
-1127 QWDSPPAPANKPVER
+1127 QWDSSPAQANKQVER
-1142 KPKKTGNKK
+1142 KPKKTGSKK
-1151 GAQRG
+1151 GAQRV

>member
-1 MSRHVTIHQF
+1 
-11 SAGQSRF
+11 
-18 HHVTWTVE
+18 
-26 NQTCLPSVSN
+26 
-36 QIVSG
+36 
-41 VSCLFV
+41 
-47 DSLRSASK
+47 
-55 LDGEMFQRQ
+55 MFQRQ

-87 HYVLTKNSTVNET
+87 HYVLIKNSTVNET

-136 MYFLKMMSQK
+136 LYFLKMMSQK

-177 NSVNSIIIHKFDFSD
+177 NNVNSIIIHKFDFSD

-211 KHTVHFF
+211 RHTVHFF

-291 CVLKESHHLKCDRL
+291 CVHKESHHLKCDRL

-318 LHDILSLN
+318 LHDILSLD
-326 IKDVNVVLTG
+326 IQDVNDVLTG
-336 HFINRLLIP
+336 HLINRLLIP

-350 LVHKRPDMEQET
+350 LVKDRPNMEQET
-362 PRLGVM
+362 PRLGAM
-368 VALFL
+368 VSLFL

-400 ASGGTPE
+400 GTPE

-412 LRKACSLSGS
+412 LRKACSVTNSM
-422 AASVR
+422 ASIR

-452 LGRTSSLGPL
+452 LGKSAALGTL
-462 SRGRSLHVA
+462 NRGRSLHVA

-477 KADLSPVQVPL
+477 KGKGATIPEKRQNTRMQASDLSPVQVPL
-488 IQTPLGQN
+488 MQTPLGQT

-502 DSSSGF
+502 DSSSSY
-508 STPVATSGESTKEE
+508 STPPATSGESTNEE
-522 TTTEKRP
+522 ATTETRTLHTQNCLAEDENSETESIKSAIKRP
-529 TNIQTT
+529 
-535 VPVEKDLTEEIKS
+535 KDF
-548 VIQRPKEFHRDS
+548 QRDS
-560 MFLEAIHESLDCSN
+560 MFMEAIQDSLDCSIH
-574 NDEEALFAICLL
+574 DKEALFSICLL
-586 CAAIRNNGVDKNLLE
+586 YAALCNKGVDKSLLE
-601 SIGLSSAKRKVP
+601 SIGISSAQVKVP
-613 YNEKLVEN
+613 YNEKIVEN

-636 RVVTLEMLIL
+636 RVVTLEMLII
-646 LLKELIVYTE
+646 LLKEIVMHTVENKRY
-656 DNTRCSY
+656 SY
-663 LDDRHL
+663 LNDRHL
-669 ALIENVREASTL
+669 AMIENVREASTL

-703 TKVKPPNLQHLM
+703 SKVKPLNLQHFM
-715 MDATLLLPL
+715 MDAALLLPP

-760 LALLGQTEQQ
+760 LALLGQSEKS
-770 LPLSKVENSVHLEDV
+770 LPLSKIENSVNLEDV

-795 CTVKTEDKQQRRF
+795 CTVRLEEKQQRRF

-861 VRSLTKVRYRPILSA
+861 VRSLTKVRSRPILSA

-891 RLQRRRTM
+891 RLQRRRGM

-938 QLESPTDSQTTE
+938 QLDSPTDSQTSE
-950 PADEGFDRH
+950 SVEERSGQQR
-959 AQHQAH
+959 
-965 AQSSSDTSQDSVQ
+965 QSFEHPQLPSDAPKESLSSVQ
-978 ASLATAMATPEQCL
+978 TPLASVMATPEQCL
-992 SPIHAQGRRTTS
+992 SPVHCQGRRTTS
-1004 QAEALASVLEQSPP
+1004 QAEALANVLEQSPP
-1018 ANSTTKQRTTSIEE
+1018 DNKIPTAPKPPACSLED
-1032 ATEAI
+1032 ATEAV
-1037 EMELTNS
+1037 ELEYTNEDS
-1044 VVQSAKGNDST
+1044 DTVVRT
-1055 GESTP
+1055 TP
-1060 VERRSRSHSMENL
+1060 FDINSRSRSHSMENI
-1073 PHSTARRNPVSL
+1073 PRPGFRNKPVSQ
-1085 SAPATPRGDRRSCPA
+1085 SAPATPRGDRRALS
-1100 IKLDDVD
+1100 ISFEDEETTVR
-1107 SLVKSNTQNSMSE
+1107 VNSMSE
-1120 PAIFFSG
+1120 PAIFLSS
-1127 QWDSPPAPANKPVER
+1127 QWDSPSAHAQHPE
-1142 KPKKTGNKK
+1142 KKTKK
-1151 GAQRG
+1151 TRG
-1156 KGRQRKR
+1156 KKAKGKTRQRNK

>member
-1 MSRHVTIHQF
+1 
-11 SAGQSRF
+11 
-18 HHVTWTVE
+18 
-26 NQTCLPSVSN
+26 
-36 QIVSG
+36 
-41 VSCLFV
+41 
-47 DSLRSASK
+47 
-55 LDGEMFQRQ
+55 MFQRQ

-136 MYFLKMMSQK
+136 LYFLKMMNQK

-177 NSVNSIIIHKFDFSD
+177 NHVNSIIIHKFDFSD

-211 KHTVHFF
+211 RHTVHFF

-284 HAIELDN
+284 HAIELNN
-291 CVLKESHHLKCDRL
+291 CVFKESHHLKCDRL

-326 IKDVNVVLTG
+326 IQDVNDVLTG

-350 LVHKRPDMEQET
+350 LVRNRPSMEQDT
-362 PRLGVM
+362 PRLEAM
-368 VALFL
+368 VSLFL

-400 ASGGTPE
+400 GTPE

-412 LRKACSLSGS
+412 LRKACSTSNSL
-422 AASVR
+422 ASVR

-440 VARGVNTEGYSF
+440 VALGVNTEGYSF
-452 LGRTSSLGPL
+452 LGKTPVLGSL

-477 KADLSPVQVPL
+477 KGNQDGTLRDKKRSPKTQVSDLSPVQVPL
-488 IQTPLGQN
+488 IQTPLGQT

-502 DSSSGF
+502 DSSSSY
-508 STPVATSGESTKEE
+508 STPPTTTGESTQEE
-522 TTTEKRP
+522 TTIESRPLHAQNAVAEDENNETESIKSAIKRP
-529 TNIQTT
+529 
-535 VPVEKDLTEEIKS
+535 KDF
-548 VIQRPKEFHRDS
+548 QRDS

-574 NDEEALFAICLL
+574 DDEEALFAICLL
-586 CAAIRNNGVDKNLLE
+586 YAAIGNKGVDKSLLE
-601 SIGLSSAKRKVP
+601 SIGISSEKVKVP
-613 YNEKLVEN
+613 YNEKLVEM

-636 RVVTLEMLIL
+636 RVVTLEMLIIL
-646 LLKELIVYTE
+646 FKELVTHTVE
-656 DNTRCSY
+656 NKRHSY
-663 LDDRHL
+663 LNDRHL
-669 ALIENVREASTL
+669 AMIENVREASTL

-760 LALLGQTEQQ
+760 LALLEQSEQ
-770 LPLSKVENSVHLEDV
+770 RLPLSKVENSVHLEDV

-795 CTVKTEDKQQRRF
+795 CTVRTEEKQQRRF

-846 EDSRSLFITIHQPSS
+846 DDSRSLFITIHQPSS
-861 VRSLTKVRYRPILSA
+861 VRSLTKVRSRPILSA

-891 RLQRRRTM
+891 RLQRRRAL

-938 QLESPTDSQTTE
+938 HLDSPTDSQTSE
-950 PADEGFDRH
+950 AVDERFGQQ
-959 AQHQAH
+959 AQSFEH
-965 AQSSSDTSQDSVQ
+965 AQSPSDTSKGSADSVQ
-978 ASLATAMATPEQCL
+978 APLAGAMATPEQCL
-992 SPIHAQGRRTTS
+992 SPVHGQGKRTTS

-1018 ANSTTKQRTTSIEE
+1018 DNRDTKATKLRATSIEE
-1032 ATEAI
+1032 ATDAF
-1037 EMELTNS
+1037 ELVIANK
-1044 VVQSAKGNDST
+1044 VLEKVKGADVIVAAS
-1055 GESTP
+1055 P
-1060 VERRSRSHSMENL
+1060 VEIDSRSRSYSVENI
-1073 PHSTARRNPVSL
+1073 PHVGARSTPLSQ
-1085 SAPATPRGDRRSCPA
+1085 SAPATPRGDRRALPISFEDEETTVR
-1100 IKLDDVD
+1100 L
-1107 SLVKSNTQNSMSE
+1107 NSMSE
-1120 PAIFFSG
+1120 PAIFLSG
-1127 QWDSPPAPANKPVER
+1127 QWDSQSPQTKAPEK
-1142 KPKKTGNKK
+1142 KTKKTGNKK
-1151 GAQRG
+1151 AKG
-1156 KGRQRKR
+1156 KTRQRKR

>member
-1 MSRHVTIHQF
+1 
-11 SAGQSRF
+11 
-18 HHVTWTVE
+18 
-26 NQTCLPSVSN
+26 
-36 QIVSG
+36 
-41 VSCLFV
+41 
-47 DSLRSASK
+47 
-55 LDGEMFQRQ
+55 MFQRQ

-87 HYVLTKNSTVNET
+87 HYVLIKNSTVNET

-136 MYFLKMMSQK
+136 LYFLKMMSQK

-177 NSVNSIIIHKFDFSD
+177 NNVNSIIIHKFDFSD

-211 KHTVHFF
+211 RHTVHFF

-291 CVLKESHHLKCDRL
+291 CVHKESHHLKCDRL

-318 LHDILSLN
+318 LHDILSLD
-326 IKDVNVVLTG
+326 IQDVNDVLTG
-336 HFINRLLIP
+336 HLINRLLIP

-350 LVHKRPDMEQET
+350 LVKDRPNMEQET
-362 PRLGVM
+362 PRLGAM
-368 VALFL
+368 VSLFL

-400 ASGGTPE
+400 GTPE

-412 LRKACSLSGS
+412 LRKACSVTNSM
-422 AASVR
+422 ASIR

-452 LGRTSSLGPL
+452 LGKSAALGTL
-462 SRGRSLHVA
+462 NRGRSLHVA

-477 KADLSPVQVPL
+477 KGKGATIPEKRQNTRMQASDLSPVQVPL
-488 IQTPLGQN
+488 MQTPLGQT

-502 DSSSGF
+502 DSSSSY
-508 STPVATSGESTKEE
+508 STPPATSGESTNEE
-522 TTTEKRP
+522 ATTETRILHTQNCLAEDENSETESIKSAIKRP
-529 TNIQTT
+529 
-535 VPVEKDLTEEIKS
+535 KDF
-548 VIQRPKEFHRDS
+548 QRDS
-560 MFLEAIHESLDCSN
+560 MFMEAIQDSLDCSIH
-574 NDEEALFAICLL
+574 DKEALFSICLL
-586 CAAIRNNGVDKNLLE
+586 YAALCNKGVDKSLLE
-601 SIGLSSAKRKVP
+601 SIGISSAQVKVP
-613 YNEKLVEN
+613 YNEKIVEN

-636 RVVTLEMLIL
+636 RVVTLEMLII
-646 LLKELIVYTE
+646 LLKEIVMHTVENKRY
-656 DNTRCSY
+656 SY
-663 LDDRHL
+663 LNDRHL
-669 ALIENVREASTL
+669 AMIENVREASTL

-703 TKVKPPNLQHLM
+703 SKVKPLNLQHFM
-715 MDATLLLPL
+715 MDAALLLPP

-760 LALLGQTEQQ
+760 LALLGQSEKS
-770 LPLSKVENSVHLEDV
+770 LPLSKIENSVNLEDV

-795 CTVKTEDKQQRRF
+795 CTVRLEEKQQRRF

-861 VRSLTKVRYRPILSA
+861 VRSLTKVRSRPILSA

-891 RLQRRRTM
+891 RLQRRRGM

-938 QLESPTDSQTTE
+938 QLDSPTDSQTSE
-950 PADEGFDRH
+950 SVEERSG
-959 AQHQAH
+959 QQG
-965 AQSSSDTSQDSVQ
+965 QSFEHPQLPSDAPKESLSSVQ
-978 ASLATAMATPEQCL
+978 TPLASAMATPEQCL
-992 SPIHAQGRRTTS
+992 SPVHCQGRRTTS
-1004 QAEALASVLEQSPP
+1004 QAEALANVLEQSPP
-1018 ANSTTKQRTTSIEE
+1018 DNKIPTAPKPPACSLEDAIEAVELEYTNEDSDTVVRTTPFDI
-1032 ATEAI
+1032 
-1037 EMELTNS
+1037 NS
-1044 VVQSAKGNDST
+1044 
-1055 GESTP
+1055 
-1060 VERRSRSHSMENL
+1060 RSRSHSMENI
-1073 PHSTARRNPVSL
+1073 PRPGFRNKPVSQ
-1085 SAPATPRGDRRSCPA
+1085 SAPATPRGDRRALS
-1100 IKLDDVD
+1100 ISFEDEETTVR
-1107 SLVKSNTQNSMSE
+1107 VNSMSE
-1120 PAIFFSG
+1120 PAIFLSS
-1127 QWDSPPAPANKPVER
+1127 QWDSPSAHAQHPE
-1142 KPKKTGNKK
+1142 KKTKK
-1151 GAQRG
+1151 TRG
-1156 KGRQRKR
+1156 KKAKGKTRQRKK

>member
-1 MSRHVTIHQF
+1 
-11 SAGQSRF
+11 
-18 HHVTWTVE
+18 
-26 NQTCLPSVSN
+26 
-36 QIVSG
+36 
-41 VSCLFV
+41 
-47 DSLRSASK
+47 
-55 LDGEMFQRQ
+55 MFQRQ

-87 HYVLTKNSTVNET
+87 HYVLIKNSTVNET

-136 MYFLKMMSQK
+136 LYFLKMMSQK

-177 NSVNSIIIHKFDFSD
+177 NNVNSIIIHKFDFSD

-211 KHTVHFF
+211 RHTVHFF

-291 CVLKESHHLKCDRL
+291 CVHKESHHLKCDRL

-318 LHDILSLN
+318 LHDILSLD
-326 IKDVNVVLTG
+326 IQDVNDVLTG
-336 HFINRLLIP
+336 HLINRLLIP

-350 LVHKRPDMEQET
+350 LVKDRPNMEQET
-362 PRLGVM
+362 PRLGAM
-368 VALFL
+368 VSLFL

-400 ASGGTPE
+400 GTPE

-412 LRKACSLSGS
+412 LRKACSVTNSM
-422 AASVR
+422 ASIR

-452 LGRTSSLGPL
+452 LGKSAALGTL
-462 SRGRSLHVA
+462 NRGRSLHVA

-477 KADLSPVQVPL
+477 KGKGATIPEKRQNTRMQASDLSPVQVPL
-488 IQTPLGQN
+488 MQTPLGQT

-502 DSSSGF
+502 DSSSSY
-508 STPVATSGESTKEE
+508 STPPATSGESTNEE
-522 TTTEKRP
+522 ATTETRILHTQNCLAEDENSETESIKSAIKRP
-529 TNIQTT
+529 
-535 VPVEKDLTEEIKS
+535 KDF
-548 VIQRPKEFHRDS
+548 QRDS
-560 MFLEAIHESLDCSN
+560 MFMEAIQDSLDCSIH
-574 NDEEALFAICLL
+574 DKEALFSICLL
-586 CAAIRNNGVDKNLLE
+586 YAALCNKGVDKSLLE
-601 SIGLSSAKRKVP
+601 SIGISSAQVKVP
-613 YNEKLVEN
+613 YNEKIVEN

-636 RVVTLEMLIL
+636 RVVTLEMLII
-646 LLKELIVYTE
+646 LLKEIVMHTVENKRY
-656 DNTRCSY
+656 SY
-663 LDDRHL
+663 LNDRHL
-669 ALIENVREASTL
+669 AMIENVREASTL

-703 TKVKPPNLQHLM
+703 SKVKPLNLQHFM
-715 MDATLLLPL
+715 MDAALLLPP

-760 LALLGQTEQQ
+760 LALLGQSEKS
-770 LPLSKVENSVHLEDV
+770 LPLSKIENSVNLEDV

-795 CTVKTEDKQQRRF
+795 CTVRLEEKQQRRF

-861 VRSLTKVRYRPILSA
+861 VRSLTKVRSRPILSA

-891 RLQRRRTM
+891 RLQRRRGM

-938 QLESPTDSQTTE
+938 QLDSPTDSQTSE
-950 PADEGFDRH
+950 SVEQRSGQQR
-959 AQHQAH
+959 
-965 AQSSSDTSQDSVQ
+965 QSFEHPQLPSDAPKESLSSVQ
-978 ASLATAMATPEQCL
+978 TPLASAMATPEQCL
-992 SPIHAQGRRTTS
+992 SPVHCQGRRTTS
-1004 QAEALASVLEQSPP
+1004 QAEALANVLEQSPP
-1018 ANSTTKQRTTSIEE
+1018 DNKIPTAPKPPACSLED
-1032 ATEAI
+1032 ATEAV
-1037 EMELTNS
+1037 ELEYTNEDS
-1044 VVQSAKGNDST
+1044 DTVVRT
-1055 GESTP
+1055 TP
-1060 VERRSRSHSMENL
+1060 FDINSRSRSHSMENI
-1073 PHSTARRNPVSL
+1073 PRPGFRNKPVSQ
-1085 SAPATPRGDRRSCPA
+1085 SAPATPRGDRRALS
-1100 IKLDDVD
+1100 ISFEDEETTVR
-1107 SLVKSNTQNSMSE
+1107 VNSMSE
-1120 PAIFFSG
+1120 PAIFLSS
-1127 QWDSPPAPANKPVER
+1127 QWDSPSAHAQHPE
-1142 KPKKTGNKK
+1142 KKTKK
-1151 GAQRG
+1151 TRG
-1156 KGRQRKR
+1156 KKAKGKTRQRKK

>member
-1 MSRHVTIHQF
+1 
-11 SAGQSRF
+11 
-18 HHVTWTVE
+18 
-26 NQTCLPSVSN
+26 
-36 QIVSG
+36 
-41 VSCLFV
+41 
-47 DSLRSASK
+47 
-55 LDGEMFQRQ
+55 
-64 KNWISDVL
+64 
-72 WKPKKAHS
+72 
-80 LEQLRYL
+80 
-87 HYVLTKNSTVNET
+87 
-100 NRGLLVETLRS
+100 
-111 IAEILIWGDQNDSRV
+111 
-126 FDFFLEKSML
+126 ML
-136 MYFLKMMSQK
+136 
-146 SNQICVQLLQTL
+146 
-158 SILFENIRN
+158 
-167 ETSLYYLLSN
+167 
-177 NSVNSIIIHKFDFSD
+177 
-192 EEVLAY
+192 
-198 YISFLKTLSLKLN
+198 
-211 KHTVHFF
+211 
-218 FNEHK
+218 
-223 NDFPLYT
+223 
-230 EAIKFFNHSESMV
+230 
-243 RIAVRT
+243 
-249 LTLNVYRVGDKNML
+249 G
-263 NFIRDKTADP
+263 FIRDKTADP

-326 IKDVNVVLTG
+326 IQDVNIVLTG

-350 LVHKRPDMEQET
+350 LVRKRPVLEQDT

-400 ASGGTPE
+400 ASGCTPE

-412 LRKACSLSGS
+412 LRKACSLSNS

-440 VARGVNTEGYSF
+440 VALGVNTEGYSF
-452 LGRTSSLGPL
+452 LGKTSSLGPL

-477 KADLSPVQVPL
+477 KDNDRKQGDEIAPISSRERLNSGKINASRKDADLNPVQVPL
-488 IQTPLGQN
+488 LQTPLGQGT

-522 TTTEKRP
+522 PTTEKRP
-529 TNIQTT
+529 EHVQHT
-535 VPVEKDLTEEIKS
+535 VAPTDHSYGVQS
-548 VIQRPKEFHRDS
+548 VIQRPKEFQPDR
-560 MFLEAIHESLDCSN
+560 MFLEAIQESLDCSD

-586 CAAIRNNGVDKNLLE
+586 YAAIGNKGVDTNLLE
-601 SIGLSSAKRKVP
+601 SAGLSTAENKVP
-613 YNEKLVEN
+613 YNEQLVES
-621 LIRVLELG
+621 LIRMLELG

-636 RVVTLEMLIL
+636 RVVTLEIAMI
-646 LLKELIVYTE
+646 LLKELIMYTVDE
-656 DNTRCSY
+656 SKYSY
-663 LDDRHL
+663 LNDRHL

-703 TKVKPPNLQHLM
+703 TKVKPLNVQHLM
-715 MDATLLLPL
+715 MDATLLLPV

-760 LALLGQTEQQ
+760 LALLGKKEQQ
-770 LPLSKVENSVHLEDV
+770 LPLSKVENSVRLEDV

-861 VRSLTKVRYRPILSA
+861 ARSLTKVRSRPILFA

-938 QLESPTDSQTTE
+938 QLESSTDSQTNVSVNEDVDGPEQPQT
-950 PADEGFDRH
+950 
-959 AQHQAH
+959 H
-965 AQSSSDTSQDSVQ
+965 AQSTSDTLQDGAQ
-978 ASLATAMATPEQCL
+978 ASFPSAMLTPEQCL
-992 SPIHAQGRRTTS
+992 SPVHGEGRRTTS

-1018 ANSTTKQRTTSIEE
+1018 PNKTTVARTMSVEE
-1032 ATEAI
+1032 AAEAI
-1037 EMELTNS
+1037 EMEATNS
-1044 VVQSAKGNDST
+1044 VLQSVKENRSFGESSPGEHMSRSQSA
-1055 GESTP
+1055 
-1060 VERRSRSHSMENL
+1060 ENL
-1073 PHSTARRNPVSL
+1073 RLLTTRRNPVSL
-1085 SAPATPRGDRRSCPA
+1085 SAPATPRGDRRSQPITLEEEEA
-1100 IKLDDVD
+1100 LAKLY
-1107 SLVKSNTQNSMSE
+1107 TQNSMSE

-1127 QWDSPPAPANKPVER
+1127 QYDPPAAPVNKPVER
-1142 KPKKTGNKK
+1142 KPKRTGNRRSTQK
-1151 GAQRG
+1151 GR
-1156 KGRQRKR
+1156 GRQRKR